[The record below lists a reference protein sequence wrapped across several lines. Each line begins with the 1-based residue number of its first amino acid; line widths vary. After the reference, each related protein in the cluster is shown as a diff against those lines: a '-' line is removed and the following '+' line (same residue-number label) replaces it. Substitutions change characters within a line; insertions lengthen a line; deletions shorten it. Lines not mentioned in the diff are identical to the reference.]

1 MGAPDAEAS
10 LSTSMHTALDSQ
22 QTVQDDPGTSAA
34 DRALPISARA
44 DATTA
49 SPDESPRTI
58 ARLGHLQ
65 PSPALLG
72 SPALSGPLLT
82 LVAVAALALLADTP
96 LYVPNP
102 GSVLIAVVAYAGF
115 RGGVRAGMVS
125 AGITLAYSA
134 YFFAVSGPQLQE
146 DDGRRMLVVMLLT
159 TPAIALATGRLKDRL
174 DQAAAREIAARSEI
188 AAARAHLASIVESSD
203 DAIISKALDGSIQ
216 TWNPGA
222 ARLFGYAAEE
232 VLGRPVTILIPPEQ
246 HDEEPRIVERL
257 KRGERIEH
265 YETVRVRKDGGRVP
279 VSLSVSPLRDSTG
292 RVVGA
297 AKILRD
303 ITERKRAE
311 QELAERAE
319 HLARSNAE
327 LEQFAYV
334 ASHDLQEP
342 LRMVASYTQLLARRY
357 KDKLDADAQEFMHYA
372 VDGASRMQAL
382 INDLLA
388 YSRVGTKGGNFEPT
402 SSEAALERALANLRL
417 AIQESGAAVTHD
429 ALPTIVADPVQLTQ
443 LFQNLVGNAIKFRGA
458 EPPRVHVSAER
469 RGTEW
474 VFAVR
479 DNGIGIEPAYR
490 ERIFIIFQ
498 RLHGRV
504 EYPGTGIGLAICKK
518 IAERHGGRIWV
529 ESAPGRGSAFHFTVP
544 TREHASES

>member
-402 SSEAALERALANLRL
+402 SSEAALERALTNLRL

>member
-1 MGAPDAEAS
+1 MGAHRAEAS
-10 LSTSMHTALDSQ
+10 LFTSMHTALDSQ
-22 QTVQDDPGTSAA
+22 PTVEEDSGTRVPDRGLSSSAH
-34 DRALPISARA
+34 A
-44 DATTA
+44 DAMSA
-49 SPDESPRTI
+49 SRDETPRAF
-58 ARLGHLQ
+58 ARFGHLR
-65 PSPALLG
+65 PAPALLG
-72 SPALSGPLLT
+72 SAALSGPLVT
-82 LVAVAALALLADTP
+82 LVASVTLALLAQTTF
-96 LYVPNP
+96 YVPNP
-102 GSVLIAVVAYAGF
+102 GSVLIALVAYAAV
-115 RGGVRAGMVS
+115 RGGVRPGLIS
-125 AGITLAYSA
+125 AGITLVYSV
-134 YFFAVSGPQLQE
+134 YFFAVDGPQMQR
-146 DDGRRMLVVMLLT
+146 DNGRRLLVMLVT
-159 TPAIALATGRLKDRL
+159 APAVALAIGRLKGRL
-174 DQAAAREIAARSEI
+174 DQSAAREIAARSEI
-188 AAARAHLASIVESSD
+188 AATRAQLASIVESSD

-257 KRGERIEH
+257 RRGERIDH
-265 YETVRVRKDGGRVP
+265 YETVRVRKDGSRVP

-303 ITERKRAE
+303 ISERKRAE
-311 QELAERAE
+311 RELAERAE

-342 LRMVASYTQLLARRY
+342 LRMVASYTQLIARRY
-357 KDKLDADAQEFMHYA
+357 KDKLDADAQEFIHYA
-372 VDGASRMQAL
+372 VDGASRMQTL

-417 AIQESGAAVTHD
+417 AVQESGAAVTHD

-443 LFQNLVGNAIKFRGA
+443 LFQNLVGNAIKFHGA
-458 EPPRVHVSAER
+458 APPRVHVSAER
-469 RGTEW
+469 RADEW

-479 DNGIGIEPAYR
+479 DNGIGIDPGYR
-490 ERIFIIFQ
+490 ERIFVIFQ

-529 ESAPGRGSAFHFTVP
+529 ESAPGEGSTFLFTVP
-544 TREHASES
+544 TRGHASES

>member
-1 MGAPDAEAS
+1 
-10 LSTSMHTALDSQ
+10 MHTALDSQ